1 MTAKNCSQC
10 NEPFGC
16 GAGTG
21 NCWCISFPP
30 IMAPTA
36 EEDCFC
42 PSCLGEAINQK
53 IDSLVREKG
62 MEEFQKFVKPHR
74 AQTKL
79 VKNVDYT
86 INDGLYV
93 FSKWYLIKQGDCC
106 NNGCKNCPY

>member
-1 MTAKNCSQC
+1 
-10 NEPFGC
+10 
-16 GAGTG
+16 
-21 NCWCISFPP
+21 
-30 IMAPTA
+30 
-36 EEDCFC
+36 
-42 PSCLGEAINQK
+42 
-53 IDSLVREKG
+53 
-62 MEEFQKFVKPHR
+62 MEEFQKFVEPHR